1 MVHGS
6 SVNKGYKGMR
16 KGISLVEMLI
26 AIVLFGVLAAM
37 SFKYV
42 KNFYD
47 TEIAT
52 KQARIAALIEQGTQL
67 TNAYD
72 IYTMKYGTAPATLD
86 VLYDNTVKILTQKP
100 TTIKEIGTAGWAYT
114 QAADLGSGA
123 NGVIAGGS
131 DTVYYFDL
139 LANEDSAKYC
149 AVINNMADG
158 DGVGVTTSL
167 VADAATPFI
176 STTYYKTGDYSNF
189 YCVGTDATGVGP
201 YRIFFIK

>member
-1 MVHGS
+1 MVYGS

-47 TEIAT
+47 TEVAT

-72 IYTMKYGTAPATLD
+72 IYTMKYGTAPATLAILHD
-86 VLYDNTVKILTQKP
+86 DKVKILTQKP

-114 QAADLGSGA
+114 QAADLATGA
-123 NGVIAGGS
+123 NGAIAGGS
-131 DTVYYFDL
+131 DTAYYFDL

-149 AVINNMADG
+149 AVINNIADN
-158 DGVGVTTSL
+158 GVTTSL
-167 VADAATPFI
+167 VADATTAFI
-176 STTYYKTGDYSNF
+176 SATYYKTGDYSNF

-201 YRIFFIK
+201 YRIFFVK